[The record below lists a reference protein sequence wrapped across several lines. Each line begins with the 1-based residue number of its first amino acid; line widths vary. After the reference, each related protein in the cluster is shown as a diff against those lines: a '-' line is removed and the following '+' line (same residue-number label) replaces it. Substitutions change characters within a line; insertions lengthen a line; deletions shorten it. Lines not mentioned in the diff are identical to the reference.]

1 MKKKIFLVVLVIV
14 LAFMAYNY
22 ELIYYGYGQAK
33 GQMSVIFGAEPIE
46 KFLNDKSLPD
56 SLKSKIRLIQEI
68 RQFAF
73 DSLGINYSKSYT
85 TMYNQNGK
93 PILWMLTACDPYQ
106 LKAKEWEFPLIGTFS
121 YKGYFDS
128 TKAAKG
134 IEELKQQ
141 GFDVDLGEVSGWST
155 LGWLKDPIL
164 SSMLYKKEGNLAN
177 LIIHELT
184 HGTLYVKNNVDYNE
198 NLASF
203 IGDQGALRF
212 LKYKYGINSLQ
223 YNEYVT
229 YKVDYKKYVSQVL
242 KASHSLD
249 SIYKSMPT
257 SMAVDK
263 KETVKRTFIQNFK
276 NSFDTI
282 QFQKA
287 HRFNKIIQEDT
298 LMNNTFFLHYVRYRK
313 QQDVFEE
320 EFVHKFNSDFKRYF
334 TYLKSKYPQGL
345 GFSNLF

>member
-1 MKKKIFLVVLVIV
+1 
-14 LAFMAYNY
+14 
-22 ELIYYGYGQAK
+22 
-33 GQMSVIFGAEPIE
+33 
-46 KFLNDKSLPD
+46 
-56 SLKSKIRLIQEI
+56 
-68 RQFAF
+68 
-73 DSLGINYSKSYT
+73 
-85 TMYNQNGK
+85 MYNQNGK
-93 PILWMLTACDPYQ
+93 PILWMLTACDPYR

-128 TKAAKG
+128 TKASKG
-134 IEELKQQ
+134 IDELKQQ

-212 LKYKYGINSLQ
+212 LKFKYGINSPQ
-223 YNEYVT
+223 YIEYVT

-242 KASHSLD
+242 TASHSLD
-249 SIYKSMPT
+249 SIYNSMPS
-257 SMAVDK
+257 SMVVDK
-263 KETVKRTFIQNFK
+263 KETVKRTFIRNFK
-276 NSFDTI
+276 NSFDTVH
-282 QFQKA
+282 FQKA
-287 HRFNKIIQEDT
+287 YRFNKIIQEDS

-320 EFVHKFNSDFKRYF
+320 EFVHKFNSDFKSYF
-334 TYLKSKYPQGL
+334 IYLKSKYPQGL
-345 GFSNLF
+345 VFSNLF